1 MHPMKSSYPDPTANH
16 NESDGRFV
24 LMLGGANMDISGST
38 TRPLVLSDS
47 NPGRIRCAPGGV
59 ARNVAENLARLGN
72 TTRLLT
78 AVGDDLYGRS
88 LLDATR
94 LAGVD
99 VSGSWVLAGE
109 ATSTYLSLH
118 GPDGDMAVAV
128 NDMGILECITPERLA
143 PHALWVQQA
152 AAVVVDCNIST
163 QALDWLFANRG
174 ATPVFVDA
182 VSAFKCPRIRPW
194 LAHVHLLKVNRLE
207 AQALCNFDF
216 QNDADIERAA
226 QCLHTLGVEHVVLS
240 LGERGVY
247 WSARN
252 AGQGWH
258 AAPPCNVVNA
268 TGAGDAL
275 MAGLVHAF
283 VDQQDLSAAIPFALG
298 CAALTLTSEQA
309 NHPGLSAAAVAECMH
324 NAIPHQE
331 RATSP

>member
-1 MHPMKSSYPDPTANH
+1 MHSSHPINPATDHPQFNC
-16 NESDGRFV
+16 RFV
-24 LMLGGANMDISGST
+24 LVLGGANMDISGST
-38 TRPLVLSDS
+38 DQPLVLSDS

-88 LLDATR
+88 LLDITQK
-94 LAGVD
+94 AGVD
-99 VSGSWVLAGE
+99 VRGSWVLAGE

-143 PHALWVQQA
+143 PCAPWVQQA
-152 AAVVVDCNIST
+152 AALVVDCNVSAR
-163 QALDWLFANRG
+163 ALEWLFINGG
-174 ATPVFVDA
+174 ATPIFVDA
-182 VSAFKCPRIRPW
+182 VSAFKCVRIRPW

-207 AQALCNFDF
+207 AQALCQFEI
-216 QNDADIERAA
+216 QTDADIERAA
-226 QCLHTLGVEHVVLS
+226 YCLHALGVQQVVLS

-247 WSARN
+247 WSGRN

-258 AAPPCNVVNA
+258 AALPSTVVNA

-283 VDQQDLSAAIPFALG
+283 VTEQDLRAAIPFALG
-298 CAALTLTSEQA
+298 CAALTLASEHA
-309 NHPGLSAAAVAECMH
+309 NHPALSVAAVAQCMH
-324 NAIPHQE
+324 NANPL
-331 RATSP
+331 